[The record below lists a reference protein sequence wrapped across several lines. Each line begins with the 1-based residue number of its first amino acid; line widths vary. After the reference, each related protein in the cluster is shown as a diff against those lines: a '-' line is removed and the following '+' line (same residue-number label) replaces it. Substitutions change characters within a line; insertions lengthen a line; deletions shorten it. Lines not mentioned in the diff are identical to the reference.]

1 MSEAGASPSTGIT
14 RLQQY
19 HMTPSDF
26 RTVRPPK
33 ETFGLL
39 SRRTRISP
47 VAHKPFSG
55 MLSPLPRWTGWVHSS
70 ITFPIRWSLPRV
82 RGGSASTRTFSRP
95 AQRLHVTACRTARP
109 PTAAFVTR
117 RRPGSCPPTVA
128 RQLPSPIDFGSCGLF
143 LPLGSMIVSGHT
155 PTYAARSAADVY
167 AVKPAPRTSAPRR
180 SSARSARCPWSI
192 PRTASSGGR
201 CRVGSSSCRRAS

>member
-55 MLSPLPRWTGWVHSS
+55 MLSPLPRWTGRVHAS
-70 ITFPIRWSLPRV
+70 ITFTIRWSLPRV
-82 RGGSASTRTFSRP
+82 RGGSGSTTYVFEACSAFTRYGLPDRSTAQGGLCHEASTRQLPTDSRSSASEP
-95 AQRLHVTACRTARP
+95 NRHRLVWSPP
-109 PTAAFVTR
+109 PT
-117 RRPGSCPPTVA
+117 
-128 RQLPSPIDFGSCGLF
+128 
-143 LPLGSMIVSGHT
+143 GSMIVSGHT
-155 PTYAARSAADVY
+155 PTTLPLTDAS
-167 AVKPAPRTSAPRR
+167 PMPSRT
-180 SSARSARCPWSI
+180 
-192 PRTASSGGR
+192 
-201 CRVGSSSCRRAS
+201 